1 MTERQT
7 QCQEILAAME
17 RGREITQLDA
27 LRDFGVM
34 RLASRISDLRSQGHP
49 ISKRMK
55 RVTARNGRVC
65 SVAAYRIDSTTF
77 DNRTTT
83 KEEA

>member
-7 QCQEILAAME
+7 ET
-17 RGREITQLDA
+17 GREITQMDA

-49 ISKRMK
+49 IAKRMK

-65 SVAAYRIDSTTF
+65 IVAAYRIERG
-77 DNRTTT
+77 N
-83 KEEA
+83 KESEGSND

>member
-1 MTERQT
+1 MNERQT

-17 RGREITQLDA
+17 RGREITQMDA

-49 ISKRMK
+49 IAKRMK

-65 SVAAYRIDSTTF
+65 SVAAYRIEPTTF
-77 DNRTTT
+77 DNRETT

>member
-17 RGREITQLDA
+17 TGRELTQLDA

-49 ISKRMK
+49 IAKRMK

-65 SVAAYRIDSTTF
+65 SVAAYRIEPTTS

>member
-17 RGREITQLDA
+17 RGRELTQLEA

-34 RLASRISDLRSQGHP
+34 RLASRISDLRSQGHH
-49 ISKRMK
+49 IAKRMK

-65 SVAAYRIDSTTF
+65 SVAAYRIERDAQNQTETHQ
-77 DNRTTT
+77 N
-83 KEEA
+83 